1 MIIVSYDI
9 SSDKLRRQFS
19 TFISKF
25 GYRLQYSVF
34 EIKNSEHILNNI
46 RTEIQNNFGNRFSDE
61 DSVIIFQLSN
71 TCKIER
77 YGYAKHDEDDL
88 LIIK

>member
-9 SSDKLRRQFS
+9 SNDKLRRQFS
-19 TFISKF
+19 KFISKF

-34 EIKNSEHILNNI
+34 EIKNSEHILDNI
-46 RTEIQNNFGNRFSDE
+46 RIEIKNNFEERFSDE
-61 DSVIIFQLSN
+61 DSILIFQLSK

-77 YGYAKHDEDDL
+77 YGYAKHDGDDV
-88 LIIK
+88 LIVK